1 MGFLCWSLG
10 RPRAKAYLV
19 GPVYR
24 EPCSQVLAALDDSNK
39 VVLGLGIGQAVPVCM
54 GLSGCVVVLKLRVLS
69 EPEILGQRARKVDF
83 ESLDVFGV
91 EDVMDV
97 GGGERKP
104 QLRPKAVFER
114 RFCLAVWLETEHS

>member
-1 MGFLCWSLG
+1 M
-10 RPRAKAYLV
+10 

-24 EPCSQVLAALDDSNK
+24 EACSQVLAALDDSNK

-54 GLSGCVVVLKLRVLS
+54 GLSGCVVVLKLRALS